1 MNAPARCLTGSE
13 GRSTALAQRLDSHAD
28 LHEVRLDLLD
38 EIDDDTFALLSQHG
52 PRLVVTCRA
61 AAEGG
66 GFDGAEAE
74 RLQVLARAAR
84 AGIAWLDLELFLFEQ
99 GAIARLGLPSGPDRP
114 QLIASLHDFEGAPG
128 RAALLAARFDG
139 CPADLAKLA
148 VKVDGPGDLAELR
161 RLDLPCRDQVVI
173 GMGEAGVWSRV
184 RPSDFGSRW
193 TYVTTT
199 ADRATAPGQLT
210 EELAASLR
218 LDGHRD
224 LSPLALVGD
233 GTIRRSPGPR
243 VHNALLRELDLPY
256 QYLPLPSEEAPGRA
270 SLASLGVVGMSIAAP
285 YKASLLAA
293 CQELDPWAHRCAAI
307 NTIQRL
313 EDGRWMGS
321 NTDAPAVLSLLGEH
335 LRPDDRVLVL
345 GTGAAARAAGAALAS
360 AGARV
365 SLASRRGRRAE
376 EANWSIVDWSDV
388 THFRPDVLVNCTP
401 LGGRDERVQWPP
413 EIDARVVLDMVLR
426 PDGATSLVDRAR
438 ARGCI
443 TFTGQQLWCHQ
454 GARQMSLLVGREI
467 TPTMLRRH
475 LGAAGWE
482 I

>member
-1 MNAPARCLTGSE
+1 MNSPARCLTGSE
-13 GRSTALAQRLDSHAD
+13 RSSTALARRLEAHAG

-38 EIDDDTFALLSQHG
+38 EIDDDTFALLRRHG

-66 GFDGAEAE
+66 GFDGGEAE

-99 GAIARLGLPSGPDRP
+99 GATSRLALDEDRP
-114 QLIASLHDFEGAPG
+114 RLIASLHDFEGAPG
-128 RAALLAARFDG
+128 RGALLAARFDG
-139 CPADLAKLA
+139 CRADLAKLA

-161 RLDLPCRDQVVI
+161 QLVLPCRDQVVI

-184 RPSDFGSRW
+184 RPSEFGSRW

-210 EELAASLR
+210 EELAGSLR
-218 LDGHRD
+218 LDGHRG
-224 LSPLALVGD
+224 LSPLALLGD
-233 GTIRRSPGPR
+233 GTIRQSPGPR
-243 VHNALLRELDLPY
+243 VYNALFRELDLPY
-256 QYLPLPSEEAPGRA
+256 QYLPLPSAEAPGRA
-270 SLASLGVVGMSIAAP
+270 SLATLGVAGMSVAAP

-293 CQELDPWAHRCAAI
+293 CQEIGPWARRCAAI

-313 EDGRWMGS
+313 DDGRWKGS
-321 NTDAPAVLSLLGEH
+321 NTDAPAVLSLLGDH

-345 GTGAAARAAGAALAS
+345 GTGATARAAGAALAT

-365 SLASRRGRRAE
+365 SLATRRGRRAE
-376 EANWSIVDWSDV
+376 EANWSVVDWSDV
-388 THFRPDVLVNCTP
+388 AHSSPDVLVNCTP
-401 LGGRDERVQWPP
+401 LGGRDDRVQWPL

-426 PDGATSLVDRAR
+426 VDGATSLVERAR
-438 ARGCI
+438 ARGCL

-454 GARQMSLLVGREI
+454 GARQMSLLTGREI
-467 TPTMLRRH
+467 TPAMLRRH
-475 LGAAGWE
+475 LDAAGWE